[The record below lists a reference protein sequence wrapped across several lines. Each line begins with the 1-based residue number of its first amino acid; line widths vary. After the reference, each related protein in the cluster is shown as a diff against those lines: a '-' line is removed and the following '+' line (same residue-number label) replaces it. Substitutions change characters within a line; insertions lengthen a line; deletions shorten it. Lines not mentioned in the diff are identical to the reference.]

1 MTWNDWGGSWESFLW
16 RLSVFRLPFP
26 RWRILK
32 VNVASDEG
40 KFRIFQHLINHNLW
54 LWILKEFDPVE
65 VESNYL
71 FQLKPELHELKLMNS
86 RLSFEN
92 PPKQWVI
99 SVLMH
104 FEGERWKRRFKV
116 KRWSDERRD
125 FHNSDKIWKLH

>member
-40 KFRIFQHLINHNLW
+40 IFRIFQHLINHNLW

-104 FEGERWKRRFKV
+104 FEGERWKKMIGRKKGFSQF
-116 KRWSDERRD
+116 WL
-125 FHNSDKIWKLH
+125 NLNPTLN